1 MQKGN
6 GVDGLG
12 NPVQRYAAWWYEE
25 HDDAMP
31 AHVRFAGNSQLI
43 NFSKTRV
50 IGQENGRGRAD
61 AYADDGNS
69 GVKKGFVEAQRKID
83 ALITRATSRS
93 IPTGPNR
100 G

>member
-1 MQKGN
+1 MHKGN

-50 IGQENGRGRAD
+50 IGQENGRTH
-61 AYADDGNS
+61 
-69 GVKKGFVEAQRKID
+69 
-83 ALITRATSRS
+83 TRTTAT
-93 IPTGPNR
+93 PV
-100 G
+100 